1 MDAATIALATDE
13 DMKNLGLVRKGDVIA
28 LRAFCTKRN
37 EAGKEDRTDK
47 KRKLLEVLKSK
58 LPRTKI
64 SKKSMEDT
72 PKTSVKK
79 TTRKV
84 SLGWQHFDNSQNRYV
99 LVRIGRGGGTRDVSI
114 PIDSTRDDILKEML
128 DLFFPSGNS
137 IFGSAS
143 TMKFNLGNFKGD
155 EIKHD
160 GFSLAGYITQHK
172 LSKVRLYLLSKVEEG
187 NETISL
193 SDSDEELPPAF
204 EIQNDEAQSSS
215 TLLGSS
221 SERKKIR
228 EHQDEEFH
236 ESLRR
241 DQFADFE
248 KEQAIER
255 MKNEVTKSD
264 SIHKSRCERVPEEP
278 SINDEHAMVSVRHT
292 TLGVVSRRFSRS
304 CQISSLYDWIGSLCR
319 YPAHFNLSSPGISKL
334 YPTSS
339 IMLVDRALVSMAE
352 CDEELT
358 FPDEFSNEFAVS
370 RITENI
376 PDVLSEDDEPEPL
389 VHFIFVCE

>member
-64 SKKSMEDT
+64 SKKNMEDT

-228 EHQDEEFH
+228 E
-236 ESLRR
+236 
-241 DQFADFE
+241 
-248 KEQAIER
+248 
-255 MKNEVTKSD
+255 
-264 SIHKSRCERVPEEP
+264 
-278 SINDEHAMVSVRHT
+278 
-292 TLGVVSRRFSRS
+292 
-304 CQISSLYDWIGSLCR
+304 
-319 YPAHFNLSSPGISKL
+319 
-334 YPTSS
+334 
-339 IMLVDRALVSMAE
+339 
-352 CDEELT
+352 
-358 FPDEFSNEFAVS
+358 
-370 RITENI
+370 
-376 PDVLSEDDEPEPL
+376 
-389 VHFIFVCE
+389 